1 VKRTLMLACATAVVL
16 ACGAALYGLAR
27 ELPNEGPVEL
37 GWKFPAGVADLA
49 SSRNRVHG
57 FMSTFG
63 YADLWYAGD
72 AKTFNAYLAEYAKL
86 KDLPLQLVIH
96 PAPGSKLRQYVSEPR
111 VHYDWE
117 LSIRWGIAL
126 REDPKD
132 PKAEGHAVT
141 TLRPEGFAVT
151 LHLYLSDAVTLDDI
165 VVPAGVEVKSGGE
178 IEQFAAR
185 HRARQ
190 GAAKP

>member
-1 VKRTLMLACATAVVL
+1 MKRTLMLACATVIIL
-16 ACGAALYGLAR
+16 ACGAAIYGLALK
-27 ELPNEGPVEL
+27 LPNEGPVEL
-37 GWKFPAGVADLA
+37 GWKFPAGVAELA

-72 AKTFNAYLAEYAKL
+72 AKAFNAYLAEYARL

-117 LSIRWGIAL
+117 LSIKWGISLQAD
-126 REDPKD
+126 RKD
-132 PKAEGHAVT
+132 DKA
-141 TLRPEGFAVT
+141 EGFAVT
-151 LHLYLSDAVTLDDI
+151 LHLYLSDAITLDDI
-165 VVPAGVEVKSGGE
+165 SVPANVTVQSGDE
-178 IEQFAAR
+178 IEQFIAQ
-185 HRARQ
+185 HRGRQ